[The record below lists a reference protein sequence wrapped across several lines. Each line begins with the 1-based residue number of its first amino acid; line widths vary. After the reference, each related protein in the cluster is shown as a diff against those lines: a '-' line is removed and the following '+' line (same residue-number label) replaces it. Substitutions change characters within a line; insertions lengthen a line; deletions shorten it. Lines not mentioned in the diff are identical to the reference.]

1 MRRMDAEPPARI
13 RALPER
19 LANQIAAGEV
29 VERPA
34 SVLKELL
41 ENSLDAGAARIG
53 VDVEHGGARLIRVRD
68 DGVGI
73 CREDLALALDRHAT
87 SKIASLDDLE
97 NVASLGFRG
106 EALPSIASVSRLE
119 LSSCPAGGESGW
131 QLAAEGCAAQAS
143 PQPVPHPQGTTV
155 TVRDLFYNTPARRK
169 FLRTEK
175 TEYRHLED
183 VLKRAA
189 LSRFDCAFRLRHN
202 GRESY
207 SLPAASSDAERAR
220 RVAKLCG
227 AAFMEQALALSF
239 EAAELQLAG
248 WIGAPGY
255 SRGVSD
261 LQYFFVNGRM
271 VRDNLLR
278 HAVRHAHHGVIESGR
293 QPAYVLFLRVS
304 PAQVDVN
311 VHPSKHEVR
320 FRDARSVHDF
330 IVRSLRQALSTDTE
344 LTDHRSGE
352 VLFAPMSSPASE
364 SRDGRGT
371 SPGMDEVER
380 SRMPEPR
387 AKQAGIVPD
396 NPLHSRHPW
405 RSDAR
410 ADGMGVGAPS
420 PVRHGELREHAA
432 AYNVLRTVPVEQ
444 SSPVAGNRPLGEAL
458 QQIDRRYVVAR
469 NAHGLVVVDA
479 RRACR
484 LVAAERLAAALGNAS
499 ITSRPLLVPVAVTV
513 DEQQADLLES
523 RAAFLENLG
532 IDLRRV
538 AHATISC
545 RRIPA
550 PLAAALP
557 QDLVLSVADALGR
570 TDPSVESPG
579 AFPAVLDAVLEQCDL
594 TAGWSWD
601 RDAMNDL
608 LRQLERLRDSS
619 KTQAGEPIWRQLSA
633 DDLAALLGPSAR
645 SGVT

>member
-1 MRRMDAEPPARI
+1 MSKVVAQSPRRI

-41 ENSLDAGAARIG
+41 ENSLDSGAERIS
-53 VDVEHGGARLIRVRD
+53 VDIEHGGARLIRVRD

-73 CREDLALALDRHAT
+73 HRQDLALALDRHAT

-131 QLAAEGCAAQAS
+131 KLAAAGRAAQAS

-155 TVRDLFYNTPARRK
+155 TVKDLFYNTPARRK

-189 LSRFDCAFRLRHN
+189 LSRFDCAFSLRHN

-207 SLPAASSDAERAR
+207 SLPAASSDAERER

-227 AAFMEQALALSF
+227 AAFMQQALALCF
-239 EAAELQLAG
+239 EAADLQLSG
-248 WIGAPGY
+248 WTGGPGY

-278 HAVRHAHHGVIESGR
+278 HAVRHAHHGIVESGR
-293 QPAYVLFLRVS
+293 QPAYVLFLRIS

-311 VHPSKHEVR
+311 VHPSKHEIR

-330 IVRSLRQALSTDTE
+330 IVRSLRHALSTDTE
-344 LTDHRSGE
+344 LTDHQSGGA
-352 VLFAPMSSPASE
+352 VFSPASSPAFE
-364 SRDGRGT
+364 SRDGRG
-371 SPGMDEVER
+371 
-380 SRMPEPR
+380 R

-410 ADGMGVGAPS
+410 AAGMSSGPPS
-420 PVRHGELREHAA
+420 SARGGDLREHAA
-432 AYNVLRTVPVEQ
+432 AYGALRTVPAQQ
-444 SSPVAGNRPLGEAL
+444 S
-458 QQIDRRYVVAR
+458 
-469 NAHGLVVVDA
+469 
-479 RRACR
+479 
-484 LVAAERLAAALGNAS
+484 AS
-499 ITSRPLLVPVAVTV
+499 GT
-513 DEQQADLLES
+513 E
-523 RAAFLENLG
+523 
-532 IDLRRV
+532 
-538 AHATISC
+538 
-545 RRIPA
+545 
-550 PLAAALP
+550 
-557 QDLVLSVADALGR
+557 
-570 TDPSVESPG
+570 PSVWRRRS
-579 AFPAVLDAVLEQCDL
+579 ATV
-594 TAGWSWD
+594 
-601 RDAMNDL
+601 
-608 LRQLERLRDSS
+608 RLPR
-619 KTQAGEPIWRQLSA
+619 APCWCR
-633 DDLAALLGPSAR
+633 
-645 SGVT
+645 